1 MVKEGASFVLLL
13 EVEAPALEFVIEDLL
28 TFSSTF
34 PSIPSPFS
42 DFCNPEVV
50 EDASTALDD
59 SKESFDGSNF
69 PSLLPDDPFSEFGFR
84 PFLPFLEDEEED
96 ETTEDESPPPWSPLP
111 SVTLMHGA
119 LPNKEE
125 FRPEE
130 VEQVNAAEV
139 LLMDLVVNGLEVL
152 LTNSESSFPLL

>member
-1 MVKEGASFVLLL
+1 MVKEGESFVLLL
-13 EVEAPALEFVIEDLL
+13 EVEAPELEFGIEDLL
-28 TFSSTF
+28 GFSSTF

-59 SKESFDGSNF
+59 SNESFDGSNF
-69 PSLLPDDPFSEFGFR
+69 PSLLPDDAFSEFGFR

-96 ETTEDESPPPWSPLP
+96 ETTEDESPPPLSPLP

-125 FRPEE
+125 FRPE

-139 LLMDLVVNGLEVL
+139 LLMDLLVKGLEVL